1 METLNG
7 ILNDSSRLVI
17 TQGKQVDG
25 GGGVKTSQTEK
36 TLSLPVFKLRHSTQT
51 YFILLM
57 KQRNISS
64 FNS

>member
-25 GGGVKTSQTEK
+25 GGGGKDLSNRKK
-36 TLSLPVFKLRHSTQT
+36 TLSLPYKLRHCTQI
-51 YFILLM
+51 YFIFLM

-64 FNS
+64 YNS